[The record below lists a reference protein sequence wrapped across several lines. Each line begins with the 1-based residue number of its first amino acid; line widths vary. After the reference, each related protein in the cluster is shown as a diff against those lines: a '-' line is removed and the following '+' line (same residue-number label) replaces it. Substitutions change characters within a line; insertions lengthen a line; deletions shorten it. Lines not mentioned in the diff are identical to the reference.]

1 MNRQTIFHIDLKMKL
16 IMVLAFGIIY
26 GWIAPKLFAP
36 HRYDS
41 SAFPIFVIT
50 YIVSLAGAVIFTLG
64 RKPTR
69 HEIAALIV
77 VLLAWTYLFFFVML
91 NSFGS

>member
-1 MNRQTIFHIDLKMKL
+1 MKIKL
-16 IMVLAFGIIY
+16 MMVLAFGIVY

-36 HRYDS
+36 HRHDS

-50 YIVSLAGAVIFTLG
+50 YIMSLAGAVIFTLG

-69 HEIAALIV
+69 NEIAALIV
-77 VLLAWTYLFFFVML
+77 VLLAWAYLFFFIML